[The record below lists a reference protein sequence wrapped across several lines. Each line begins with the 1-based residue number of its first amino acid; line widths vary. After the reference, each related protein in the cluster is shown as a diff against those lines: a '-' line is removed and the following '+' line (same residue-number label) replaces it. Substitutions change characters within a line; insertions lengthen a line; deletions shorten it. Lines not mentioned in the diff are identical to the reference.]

1 MTDDPDV
8 IRAEIESTRR
18 NLSGDVDALA
28 DKVTPSKIADRQKRK
43 VRGAFHSFTEKI
55 MGSDD
60 DDYYYGR
67 THRSVADKT
76 GDAVGDATDA
86 TVDAGR
92 RVVAKAEGNPVA
104 VGLIAFGV
112 GLLAASLIPA
122 SDKEQELAAKAK
134 DAAQPMLQEA
144 AEVGKQVAN
153 DLKEPAQ
160 EAVQSVKETAQESV
174 ETVKAEATDRA
185 SDVTDDAKEAGQRV
199 SDA

>member
-43 VRGAFHSFTEKI
+43 VKGAFHSFTEKI

-60 DDYYYGR
+60 PYDH
-67 THRSVADKT
+67 HRGAVGAT
-76 GDAVGDATDA
+76 GDAIGDATDA

-144 AEVGKQVAN
+144 ADVGKQVAD

-185 SDVTDDAKEAGQRV
+185 SDVSDDAKEAGQRV

>member
-8 IRAEIESTRR
+8 IRAEIENTRR

-43 VRGAFHSFTEKI
+43 VKGAFHSFTERI

-60 DDYYYGR
+60 EYYDGH
-67 THRSVADKT
+67 THRSVAART
-76 GDAVGDATDA
+76 GDALDDAKDATA
-86 TVDAGR
+86 DAGR

-144 AEVGKQVAN
+144 AEVGKEIAN
-153 DLKEPAQ
+153 DLKQPAQ
-160 EAVQSVKETAQESV
+160 EAVEAVTETAQESV
-174 ETVKAEATDRA
+174 ETVRAEATDRA
-185 SDVTDDAKEAGQRV
+185 GDVADDAKAAGQRV
-199 SDA
+199 QDA